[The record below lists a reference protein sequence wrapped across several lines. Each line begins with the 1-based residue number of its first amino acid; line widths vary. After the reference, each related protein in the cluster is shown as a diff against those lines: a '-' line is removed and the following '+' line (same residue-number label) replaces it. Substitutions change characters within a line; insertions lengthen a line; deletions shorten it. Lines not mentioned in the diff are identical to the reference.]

1 MLYLIAGPVLRTLY
15 FWAGKSETITNFTAE
30 NKVWRQH
37 LTKEYKLSE
46 VLLQK
51 FEYGQVDLLTA
62 TKESLS
68 TERALSLQ
76 RPDVDLFLAI
86 SKCAMA

>member
-1 MLYLIAGPVLRTLY
+1 MGQLKKASMLHGEPSAFSLEGSFL
-15 FWAGKSETITNFTAE
+15 
-30 NKVWRQH
+30 